1 MAAKTPRADE
11 AVPLDR
17 TPGRRSYESPRL
29 TEYGKVR
36 DLTTGGTSGDKEGK
50 GNAPHRQKD

>member
-1 MAAKTPRADE
+1 MAAKTPPVDQVE
-11 AVPLDR
+11 PPVR

-36 DLTTGGTSGDKEGK
+36 DLTTGGTAGDKESK
-50 GNAPHRQKD
+50 LPLSPDEKD